1 MSVTDTNSTTEEGL
15 TDPEVVVSL
24 SDQLAA
30 EFERR
35 QTQSGNDSGGSE
47 GEGLAAGTETNDETT
62 DLNVTGDE
70 GEGEGGGAE
79 VTDGATAPPSNDT
92 QQQEGIPAQITQPEP
107 PAQPSQFSMDE
118 YAAQLYGRPLTQ
130 YEAEQLFAWQQQFAQ
145 LQPDQLNAIEK
156 VIQGQPVTTPDSSTP
171 SPDDDDNVDPYI
183 QQHIQ
188 SALAPVQ
195 EQLAQVNQFVQTEA
209 QRQAQAERDRVATQ
223 IESGTS
229 AFGEKYGLSE
239 TDIQDLET
247 RVVRSQVFPGL
258 YNAFQGNA
266 DQAMQAALE
275 QVYWSTP
282 EYRERSIQAQIQ
294 QASSQEEAD
303 KTRKRKASALSGGGG
318 AVSRDTPPPVT
329 PQGRQAAMATE
340 LAEIMN
346 GSGAQQT

>member
-15 TDPEVVVSL
+15 TDPEAVVSL

-47 GEGLAAGTETNDETT
+47 SEGLAAGTETDDETT
-62 DLNVTGDE
+62 DLSVNGDE

-79 VTDGATAPPSNDT
+79 VTDGVTAPPSNDD
-92 QQQEGIPAQITQPEP
+92 QQQEGVPAQITQPEP

-171 SPDDDDNVDPYI
+171 PLDDDDNVDPYI

-209 QRQAQAERDRVATQ
+209 QRQAQQQRDFIASQ
-223 IESGTS
+223 IESGTKT
-229 AFGEKYGLSE
+229 FGEKYGLTE
-239 TDIQDLET
+239 DDLKDLET
-247 RVVRSQVFPGL
+247 RVVRNQTFPGL

-275 QVYWSTP
+275 QTYWSVP
-282 EYRERSIQAQIQ
+282 EYRERAIQAQVE
-294 QASSQEEAD
+294 QASSQQEAD
-303 KTRKRKASALSGGGG
+303 VTRKRKASALSGGGG
-318 AVSRDTPPPVT
+318 AVSRETPPSPT
-329 PQGRQAAMATE
+329 TQGRQAAMAAE
-340 LAEIMN
+340 LAEHMN
-346 GSGAQQT
+346 GPGSQT

>member
-1 MSVTDTNSTTEEGL
+1 MSVTDTNPTAEEGL
-15 TDPEVVVSL
+15 TDPEAVVSL

-35 QTQSGNDSGGSE
+35 QTQSGNESGGSE
-47 GEGLAAGTETNDETT
+47 GEGPAAGTETEPETT
-62 DLNVTGDE
+62 DLSDE

-79 VTDGATAPPSNDT
+79 VTDGTTTPPSNEGE
-92 QQQEGIPAQITQPEP
+92 QQEGIPAQITQPEP

-145 LQPDQLNAIEK
+145 LQPDQLSAIEK

-171 SPDDDDNVDPYI
+171 PLDDENVDPYI

-209 QRQAQAERDRVATQ
+209 QRQAQAERDRVASQ

-318 AVSRDTPPPVT
+318 AVSRDTPPPAT
-329 PQGRQAAMATE
+329 QQGRQAAMAAE
-340 LAEIMN
+340 LSEIMN
-346 GSGAQQT
+346 GSGAQLT